1 MIIVNIKS
9 IISQLQRPINSLAVI
24 GMEDE
29 GDNLEIIGL
38 SQGKPKG
45 RLYIGK
51 RKERGGL

>member
-1 MIIVNIKS
+1 MTLLDTIGIILNFTGSSFNRSNI
-9 IISQLQRPINSLAVI
+9 
-24 GMEDE
+24 
-29 GDNLEIIGL
+29 LEIIGL